1 MMDYKEMSAIIKE
14 RVHEV
19 NYNKMLRA
27 RRIKQISFS
36 MSGLCAA
43 AIVGF
48 GVWHNKDVKNAVH
61 YENDSNIIEYTT
73 TSTTDTE
80 KSVNANEV
88 TTVTANTFTDT
99 NTKKSAKIAETATV
113 KATTSIVTSLEKI
126 SVTMANTKSA
136 DTSIISETKTTTKI
150 TENNTTVA
158 VTTTVSSEYS
168 GYRFISYKSRIILEN
183 ENELQDDMYKAELPD
198 TAILNGKTVSLR
210 SAQNYN
216 ISRKLDLMQK
226 LNIDFFGDEEYDYE
240 GTYNGVI
247 DENVIDRYYGLHI
260 FNYVYQESSN
270 TVYALGTTLYK
281 VWLGA
286 DKTGFAVKFDGSD
299 NYYLYSMSR
308 IAPYEEIKTMS
319 VSDPRFVSIY
329 YGVNNLPEKLHDVW
343 IGEQRYVLTEQT
355 NELPE
360 QEYAEHNALYIK
372 AYCQRLDTF
381 YAQPYEFYKI
391 ENDNGTYSYYF
402 LIYEYDTQR
411 SYYYFYEPVI
421 DDGAEYILYNVSDER
436 PCITIHEIVTAPDEE
451 TVHKLFETLQ
461 CGTTYQLIGKADAD
475 ETKGMSQMHER
486 IHSYHTDINKNFFCD
501 VTLYNWSMNDYNDLI
516 IKFDGSDEYYYYLPA
531 KKINE

>member
-1 MMDYKEMSAIIKE
+1 
-14 RVHEV
+14 
-19 NYNKMLRA
+19 
-27 RRIKQISFS
+27 
-36 MSGLCAA
+36 
-43 AIVGF
+43 
-48 GVWHNKDVKNAVH
+48 
-61 YENDSNIIEYTT
+61 
-73 TSTTDTE
+73 
-80 KSVNANEV
+80 
-88 TTVTANTFTDT
+88 
-99 NTKKSAKIAETATV
+99 
-113 KATTSIVTSLEKI
+113 
-126 SVTMANTKSA
+126 
-136 DTSIISETKTTTKI
+136 
-150 TENNTTVA
+150 
-158 VTTTVSSEYS
+158 
-168 GYRFISYKSRIILEN
+168 
-183 ENELQDDMYKAELPD
+183 
-198 TAILNGKTVSLR
+198 
-210 SAQNYN
+210 
-216 ISRKLDLMQK
+216 
-226 LNIDFFGDEEYDYE
+226 
-240 GTYNGVI
+240 
-247 DENVIDRYYGLHI
+247 
-260 FNYVYQESSN
+260 
-270 TVYALGTTLYK
+270 
-281 VWLGA
+281 
-286 DKTGFAVKFDGSD
+286 
-299 NYYLYSMSR
+299 MSR

-501 VTLYNWSMNDYNDLI
+501 VTLYNWSMNDN
-516 IKFDGSDEYYYYLPA
+516 KS
-531 KKINE
+531 